1 MKEHSYIMINN
12 KPVAAQFNFWKWLH
26 KNRIKVV
33 TYSFLIII
41 PLTLLLTAYI
51 GTYTTHTKVH
61 FDQEVTENT
70 EYISKF
76 TDMDEIDAFELSID
90 WKELK
95 YPVLNEDDELSGGY
109 YMFSMFYTAKQ
120 NYSVISMTVTPVLKT
135 NWTDIRSMGNPV
147 TLTPSAR
154 NVQIPFNYE
163 LPVKPLW
170 FVTVEEPILYLKI
183 DYTFVTATNEIAK
196 TVYIQFILSEINP
209 DKVVA

>member
-1 MKEHSYIMINN
+1 MINN

-196 TVYIQFILSEINP
+196 TVYIQFILSDINP